1 MWQQF
6 RRRRVT
12 RTVLL
17 YLAFAFLLM
26 EAALTATG
34 FVEFPPWGFRAV
46 VGGVVLGF
54 PFVVVLAWTYDVTP
68 KGIVKTPEDIGP
80 EPPPLGGARFGW
92 VLGLVGAVL
101 AGVILRLLRS

>member
-12 RTVLL
+12 RSVLL

-26 EAALTATG
+26 EAVLTAAG
-34 FVEFPPWGFRAV
+34 SVALPSWGFRAV

-54 PFVVVLAWTYDVTP
+54 PLVVVLAWTYDVTP
-68 KGIVKTPEDIGP
+68 KGIVKTPEDPGP
-80 EPPPLGGARFGW
+80 EAPPSAGGRVGW
-92 VLGLVGAVL
+92 IVGLVGAVL
-101 AGVILRLLRS
+101 AGVVLRLLRS